1 MSGSSSKLLG
11 FSRLSSCCALPRR
24 GAASQWMSRWIS
36 SSGSNSDFLLG
47 CFSGKSYNNN
57 KLLWVGLQ
65 SLPSISSPF
74 LILSPPRS
82 PSRRTT
88 SSSFLRT
95 IAASSTSNGSSTTS
109 STTGTSGDGYELP
122 VQEIM
127 EIVDAP
133 PTPVLSFSPKRDEIL
148 FLQRRSLPPLAEFAR
163 PELKLAGLRI
173 DPAYNGRSRM

>member
-24 GAASQWMSRWIS
+24 GAASHWMSRRIS
-36 SSGSNSDFLLG
+36 SSNSGFLLG
-47 CFSGKSYNNN
+47 FFSGKSYNN
-57 KLLWVGLQ
+57 KKVLWVGLQ
-65 SLPSISSPF
+65 SLPPISSPF

-88 SSSFLRT
+88 SSSLFLRS
-95 IAASSTSNGSSTTS
+95 ISASSTSNGSSTTS

-133 PTPVLSFSPKRDEIL
+133 PSPVLSFSPKRDEIL